1 MGKKLS
7 PTILLV
13 EDDISVASVVKYNLQ
28 KLDYAVTVVEDGS
41 LAIPTAVKIRPDIII
56 LDWMMPGISGIE
68 ICKQVRQ
75 TPTIANTPILMLSA
89 RNEEM
94 DKIAGLETGADD
106 YLTKP
111 FSSHELAARIKA
123 LIRRIRPAFSVKML
137 KHQDIEMDLEYHTVR
152 RDGYSVDLSP
162 IEFKILYLLMEHPG
176 KVYSR
181 ENLMDKVWGADIY
194 VGTRTVDVHITRLR
208 RALQVGAN
216 ASKKIIKTVRL
227 SGYALVLDKKV

>member
-13 EDDISVASVVKYNLQ
+13 EDDVSVASVVKYNLQ
-28 KLDYAVTVVEDGS
+28 KLDYTVTVVEDGS
-41 LAIPTAVKIRPDIII
+41 LAIPTATKIRPDIII
-56 LDWMMPGISGIE
+56 LDWMMPSVSGLE
-68 ICKQVRQ
+68 ICKLIRQ
-75 TPTIANTPILMLSA
+75 TPAIANTPVLMLSA

-137 KHQDIEMDLEYHTVR
+137 KHKDVEMDLEYHTVK
-152 RDGYSVDLSP
+152 RDGHTVDLSP

-194 VGTRTVDVHITRLR
+194 VGARTVDVHMTRLR
-208 RALQVGAN
+208 RALQVGTN
-216 ASKKIIKTVRL
+216 ADKKIIKTVRL
-227 SGYALVLDKKV
+227 SGYALVLDKKA